1 MKKTLK
7 YALAVGLLI
16 AAILCLTACGN
27 WDPPYVDLDKDGFN
41 VSVRFDVGDGLFAGI
56 DDVFI
61 IDVFKLDEQP
71 TADGMKQL
79 HLLAPD
85 DSRRGVSALKPE
97 RTGYFLAGWYTER
110 APRTDE
116 SGNPLDDYGV
126 PTAESGRPQGYTYSG
141 RWDFEAD
148 TLPVD
153 PNGTYSSEN
162 PVCTLYAAWIP
173 YFCYEIYAPGANDEF
188 ELVTTSHSINLELPE
203 WNEET
208 GKLDMGNFP
217 KRDGYTLKFA
227 SLSSGL
233 LTPMG
238 KPIHGAEEFVDYE
251 TGTTSVASVPVYTLW
266 DEGEWFRIYNAEQ
279 FYSNARLDGN
289 YILCADL
296 DFTDFVWP
304 PALTKGRFTGTIVGD
319 GHTVSNIDVV
329 QSDNSQ
335 LTGGLFGALDA
346 GASIENVRFDNIRYT
361 VSAGSR
367 MQGATFGL
375 LAGSIAGDVELQGV
389 TLSGSLLISEN
400 CYPQDN
406 YLIGLLTGSGTADI
420 DISSITCAVAEEGS
434 TMLSVEADDAGAVT
448 LTFAQ

>member
-1 MKKTLK
+1 MKKILK
-7 YALAVGLLI
+7 YSLAAGLLV
-16 AAILCLTACGN
+16 AAILCLSACGN
-27 WDPPYVDLDKDGFN
+27 WDPPYVDLNKDGYN

-56 DDVFI
+56 DDVFV
-61 IDVFKLDEQP
+61 IDVFNLDNQP
-71 TADGMKQL
+71 TADGRKQL

-85 DSRRGVSALKPE
+85 DPRRGVSALTPE

-110 APRTDE
+110 APRTDA

-126 PTAESGRPQGYTYSG
+126 PTSESGRPQGYTYSG
-141 RWDFEAD
+141 RWDFEGD

-153 PNGTYSSEN
+153 PSGSYSSEN

-173 YFCYEIYAPGANDEF
+173 YFQYDVYAPNADGEF
-188 ELVTTSHSINLELPE
+188 EIVATSHSINLEVPE
-203 WNEET
+203 WSEKT
-208 GKLDMGNFP
+208 GKLDMKNFP
-217 KRDGYTLKFA
+217 KREGYTLKFA

-238 KPIHGAEEFVDYE
+238 EPIHGAEEFVDYE
-251 TGTTSVASVPVYTLW
+251 TGTTSVSSVPVYTLW
-266 DEGEWFRIYNAEQ
+266 DEGEWFRIYNADQ

-296 DFTDFVWP
+296 DFTDAVWP
-304 PALTKGRFTGTIVGD
+304 PVLTKGKFTGTIVGN
-319 GHTVSNIDVV
+319 GHTISNVDVL

-335 LTGGLFGALDA
+335 LTGGIFGALDS
-346 GASIENVRFDNIRYT
+346 GATVTDLTFENITYT

-375 LAGSIAGDVELQGV
+375 FAGSIAEGV
-389 TLSGSLLISEN
+389 TLDSITLSGKLLISEN
-400 CYPQDN
+400 CYPQDT
-406 YLIGLLTGSGTADI
+406 YLIGLLTGSGAADI

-434 TMLSVEADDAGAVT
+434 TGLSLEVDDSGAVT

>member
-7 YALAVGLLI
+7 YALSVGLLV
-16 AAILCLTACGN
+16 AAILCLSACGN
-27 WDPPYVDLDKDGFN
+27 WDPPYVDLNKDGYN

-56 DDVFI
+56 DDVFV
-61 IDVFKLDEQP
+61 IDVFNLDNQT

-85 DSRRGVSALKPE
+85 DPRRGVSALTPE
-97 RTGYFLAGWYTER
+97 RTGYFLAGWYTGR
-110 APRTDE
+110 ALRTDAD
-116 SGNPLDDYGV
+116 GNPLDDYGV
-126 PTAESGRPQGYTYSG
+126 PTSESGRPQGYTYTG
-141 RWDFEAD
+141 RWNFESD

-153 PNGTYSSEN
+153 PSGSYSSEE

-173 YFCYEIYAPGANDEF
+173 YFQYDVYSPNDSGEYEIVA
-188 ELVTTSHSINLELPE
+188 TSHAINLEVPE
-203 WNEET
+203 WSEKT
-208 GKLDMGNFP
+208 GKLDMKNFP

-233 LTPMG
+233 LTPMNE
-238 KPIHGAEEFVDYE
+238 PIHGAEEFVDYE

-266 DEGEWFRIYNAEQ
+266 DEGEWFRIHNADQ

-289 YILCADL
+289 YILYADL
-296 DFTDFVWP
+296 DFADAVWP
-304 PALTKGRFTGTIVGD
+304 PVLTKGKFTGTIVGN
-319 GHTVSNIDVV
+319 GHTISNVDVL

-335 LTGGLFGALDA
+335 LTGGIFGALDS
-346 GASIENVRFDNIRYT
+346 GATVADLTFENITYT

-375 LAGSIAGDVELQGV
+375 FAGSIAEGV
-389 TLSGSLLISEN
+389 TLESITLSGKLLISEN

-406 YLIGLLTGSGTADI
+406 YIIGLLTGSGTTGI

-434 TMLSVEADDAGAVT
+434 TRLSLEVDDSGAVT